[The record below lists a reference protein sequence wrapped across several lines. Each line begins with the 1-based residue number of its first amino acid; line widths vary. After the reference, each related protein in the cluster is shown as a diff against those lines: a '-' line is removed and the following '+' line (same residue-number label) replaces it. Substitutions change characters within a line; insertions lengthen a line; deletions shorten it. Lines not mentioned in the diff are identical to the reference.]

1 MSELQQQISR
11 FREENLVDAPVY
23 ASTPSLFLNKKDAG
37 SVDMETVFDAGLCGL
52 QALSQYDG
60 RFSSFMENIFHPS
73 SQTVQRDLL
82 APEETKVL
90 NKRITDLL
98 RLLTLFAG
106 EPSAHKVLEYLV
118 RRYKVHELN
127 VDALLKCMI
136 AQHDTKVNQNQTR
149 KHYPSTR
156 STLFLYAMFV
166 MCYRL
171 L

>member
-1 MSELQQQISR
+1 MSELQQQVSR
-11 FREENLVDAPVY
+11 FREENLVIASVY
-23 ASTPSLFLNKKDAG
+23 SNTPSLFLNKKDAG
-37 SVDMETVFDAGLCGL
+37 SVDMETVFDAGLAGL

-60 RFSSFMENIFHPS
+60 RFALYMENIFHSS

-90 NKRITDLL
+90 NKRISDLL

-136 AQHDTKVNQNQTR
+136 AQHDTKVKYYHEDAAAADDDAIIN
-149 KHYPSTR
+149 
-156 STLFLYAMFV
+156 
-166 MCYRL
+166 L
-171 L
+171 LLA